1 MPKAIQNASCEKT
14 LLDWWCAIF
23 LAQAQNISNLL
34 PKSNI
39 YIDSEDDEIL
49 VLSELCGFRPLQR
62 DPQKRL
68 MIMAASNSYNF
79 LNKVDATTVVN
90 FPTHAISRC
99 SKTRRNDNTLGQA
112 R

>member
-1 MPKAIQNASCEKT
+1 MSDRVVAVIHAKGNSERLMRKNFCLIGGVP
-14 LLDWWCAIF
+14 LF

-68 MIMAASNSYNF
+68 MIMAASN
-79 LNKVDATTVVN
+79 
-90 FPTHAISRC
+90 C
-99 SKTRRNDNTLGQA
+99 
-112 R
+112 